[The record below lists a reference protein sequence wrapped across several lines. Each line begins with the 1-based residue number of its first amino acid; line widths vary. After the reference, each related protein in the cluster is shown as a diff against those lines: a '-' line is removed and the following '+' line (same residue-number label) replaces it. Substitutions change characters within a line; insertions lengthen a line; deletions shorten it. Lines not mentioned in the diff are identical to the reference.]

1 MRTPFDITDGKFF
14 NLKYQTDAI
23 QLALKSIETHNGTI
37 VADVVGLGKS
47 IIASTIAHNLR
58 LRTIVISPPHLRSGW
73 DAYKDEFGFTGT
85 VFSSGKISEALTH
98 YNDLKKPDEQFLII
112 VDEAHRYR
120 NEYTEDYAMLHNLC
134 QGNKVVLLTATPF
147 NNDPADIYSMLKLFQ
162 IPTKSTLKTVENLS
176 IEFRDLINQYK
187 ELRELQRQGKLS
199 KQDVKNETAKI
210 ARTIRSI
217 IGPLVIRRSRIDLQQ
232 IDTYKDDLK
241 KQKIEEVIP
250 QGPIELSYDLKEL
263 KDLYLRTLNLIYGT
277 VNRYHVPT
285 CHFLILLEPLN
296 QCMPNSDT
304 AYPLQSSISWLFVVC
319 LFLLLFGS
327 QYIYALPHILHSTVY
342 YADPAPDLFDGLPF
356 LTEQELLLFVEKS
369 DCALSLLTT
378 RKQKQGLCSEYHRQ
392 DGNYL

>member
-1 MRTPFDITDGKFF
+1 M
-14 NLKYQTDAI
+14 
-23 QLALKSIETHNGTI
+23 KSIETHNGTI

-241 KQKIEEVIP
+241 KQKIEVVIP
-250 QGPIELSYDLKEL
+250 QDPIELSYDLKEL

-285 CHFLILLEPLN
+285 CHFLILLESLN